1 MHFSRFA
8 PATAG
13 LIGAAQALV
22 PGLISGDVDVSAARF
37 DCAKSWDN
45 EVLFSGIA
53 GAATETDAAIELDLN
68 LVEAQVEGNINI
80 GALDDFLAEPT
91 LRLDLAGVKA
101 YFELDISA
109 SAGVYQSVE
118 LVASPE
124 LEVDTGLLEL
134 SLGAAFALDLV
145 VGVGAAV
152 DVSAGFYV
160 AFGDEDYIDVSVIT
174 KEVVGSSLV
183 GLVTK
188 ALPVTVGADVDLSAE
203 IEIQLG
209 LRLRSHVSIEAG
221 IDLLDLDLL
230 EAGAEV
236 AIWADLLQ
244 HTIVLVET
252 EDCVVAIDNK
262 FALSL
267 GLAVEITAN
276 VLDLLDISLAPEVTV
291 TLATAIGVQVC
302 MPDRGEVLAKPL
314 PTVTPT
320 SGSGSPN
327 ATITSGEMVTST
339 VTTTKEYTI
348 TSCHVSVPN
357 CPASHT
363 QVIVTSTVLSSVTVC
378 PVDGPATPTST
389 NKPVHT
395 ITETLTTVVPCEPTT
410 STFTPPPGNPTPVPT
425 ITVSDSTTV
434 CPSETGG
441 EEQPPAPTGVPSVT
455 APAPTMPTFAPTS
468 APTWSHPAPNSTW
481 TSITTLPG
489 TGLPPA
495 PPAETPLPP
504 PAETPAPPP
513 PTGGAGSIKVGF
525 ALALPAVVAM
535 ML

>member
-22 PGLISGDVDVSAARF
+22 PVHIGADADLSAARF

-53 GAATETDAAIELDLN
+53 GVATETNAAVELDLS

-91 LRLDLAGVKA
+91 LRLNLAGVKA
-101 YFELDISA
+101 YVELDISA

-124 LEVDTGLLEL
+124 LEVDTGLLEV

-160 AFGDEDYIDVSVIT
+160 AFGDEDYIDVSVVS

-221 IDLLDLDLL
+221 IDLLDLDLV

-236 AIWADLLQ
+236 AIWADLLS

-252 EDCVVAIDNK
+252 EQCAVAIDNK

-267 GLAVEITAN
+267 GLAVEISAS

-302 MPDRGEVLAKPL
+302 MPDRGEVPDRPL

-363 QVIVTSTVLSSVTVC
+363 EVIVTSTVLSSVTVC
-378 PVDGPATPTST
+378 PVDGPTPTAT
-389 NKPVHT
+389 TTKPVHT

-410 STFTPPPGNPTPVPT
+410 STFTPPPANPTSVPT
-425 ITVSDSTTV
+425 DECDSTTV

-441 EEQPPAPTGVPSVT
+441 EEQPPVPTEVPSVT
-455 APAPTMPTFAPTS
+455 TPAPTMPTFVPTS
-468 APTWSHPAPNSTW
+468 VPTWSHPAPNSTW
-481 TSITTLPG
+481 TSIVTPPG
-489 TGLPPA
+489 TGFPPP

-504 PAETPAPPP
+504 PEVPSPP
-513 PTGGAGSIKVGF
+513 PTAGAGSIKVGF